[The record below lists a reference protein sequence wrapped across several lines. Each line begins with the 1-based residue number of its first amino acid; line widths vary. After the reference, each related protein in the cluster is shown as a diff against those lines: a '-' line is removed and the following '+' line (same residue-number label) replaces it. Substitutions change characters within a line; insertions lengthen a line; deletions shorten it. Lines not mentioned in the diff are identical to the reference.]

1 MKKLI
6 LLITAVLLAFSSCSL
21 NMEDSV
27 LDGIEDSLPSI
38 TYYSEGLVYYTQA
51 SSTLREA
58 PSQPVRDGFVFAGW
72 AYSEDGEPIT
82 EWGSLLTESVTLYA
96 VWELDASSS
105 YVFVSENADDN
116 SGNGSQTDPY
126 ASVLAAITASQG
138 EEVKIFIDG
147 CIKEDI
153 FIPAGKSVTIASLSS
168 PVSFDENGR
177 AVINSGSTEHGVISG
192 QVTVESGAS
201 LTLRNVEVE
210 PDSSVAILA
219 SDGNVSL
226 TLDHVAITTMSG
238 GRAVAVGDS
247 TAAVT
252 GSGSSPTAELS
263 GDIELTVEASA
274 FVLSG
279 SNSRGISVAEE
290 RALEPATNSLTMT
303 VSNSRIV
310 QADSDSEDSS
320 ICPIDIVGI
329 DEAGISIDNTFISLK
344 KNHYAVRFD
353 NIGNEE
359 TVSNI
364 VITDSEFNAWA
375 AVYFRACSQNI
386 DVEIRDSVLK
396 GTNYNSGETN
406 DFSTIAVNST
416 MNVNIDVTGSE
427 IGFAQYGNANQKAA
441 SIYYWDKP
449 FVDDGGNSINFYQC
463 TFSMDNSGML
473 ASAENYTGYAA
484 DKGNGTKT
492 EFSPLPQ
499 ENVITFDQASLNS
512 IASRGYI
519 EVSEEDLAYTM
530 LSFPDG
536 DEDENTYY
544 YGTVTCYNFALE
556 NGADLGFAGGA
567 GSKEH
572 PYIIENEAQFARIND
587 LSDEM
592 LNSTDNYFYFSIEN
606 DLNFSQAGVNPYIY
620 VFRGELD
627 FKGHTLSGV
636 SFDYLSEQQNAETY
650 SIIDYFVDGAIRNL
664 VYKPDSVLNLVY
676 CAAGSSNIPDEGAE
690 IVIENVTAGSPDESR
705 TVSAGT
711 NDGLFIIH
719 VLDNNAT
726 VTFRNCT
733 NYYNVDCSA
742 YTGVFL
748 SGYANPSV
756 DLVFDNCDNYGTFYG
771 TSLGYLIGNSAHLAK
786 SVTASSCDNYGALYA
801 STDADFVCWGN
812 DVYNGKYTGTDNTE
826 GIIKTL
832 EPVNAA
838 VSTDPST
845 AVISITSGLDR
856 YSSFEIIASG
866 YGNLYVLGTEEE
878 VGTLLVSVSTG
889 RIPVSE
895 AANLSFMQLDFI
907 DSAYADSADI
917 TDDAYGNSIAVVN
930 DVSYYSIP
938 LSQMNQ
944 SSDMG
949 VRFPDDGI
957 LTSVRYRLYVYDSE
971 GNLAGT
977 QELADS

>member
-27 LDGIEDSLPSI
+27 LDGIEDSLPAI

-58 PSQPVRDGFVFAGW
+58 PSQPVRDGFVFSGW
-72 AYSEDGEPIT
+72 SYSEDGEPIT

-105 YVFVSENADDN
+105 YVFVSENGNA
-116 SGNGSQTDPY
+116 SGDGSQSAPY
-126 ASVLAAITASQG
+126 ASVKDAIAASQG

-153 FIPAGKSVTIASLSS
+153 SIPAGKSVTIASLSS
-168 PVSFDENGR
+168 PVSFDGNGR
-177 AVINSGSTEHGVISG
+177 AVINSESTEHGVISG

-201 LTLRNVEVE
+201 LTLRNVEIE
-210 PDSSVAILA
+210 PDSSAAILA
-219 SDGNVSL
+219 SDGNFSL

-279 SNSRGISVAEE
+279 SNSRGISVAEA
-290 RALEPATNSLTMT
+290 RAIESAGNSLTLT
-303 VSNSRIV
+303 VSDTRII
-310 QADSDSEDSS
+310 QADSDSDDSS

-329 DEAGISIDNTFISLK
+329 DKAEISIDNTFISLK

-375 AVYFRACSQNI
+375 AVFFRACSQNI
-386 DVEIRDSVLK
+386 DVEIRDSILK
-396 GTNYNSGETN
+396 GTNYNSGDTN

-416 MNVNIDVTGSE
+416 RNVNVDVIGSE

-441 SIYYWDKP
+441 SIYYWDNP
-449 FVDDGGNSINFYQC
+449 FIEDGGNSINFYQC
-463 TFSMDNSGML
+463 TFSMDGSGML
-473 ASAENYTGYAA
+473 ASAENYTGYVEAESTRT
-484 DKGNGTKT
+484 DY
-492 EFSPLPQ
+492 SPLPE

-512 IASRGYI
+512 ITARGYI
-519 EVSEEDLAYTM
+519 EISEEDLAYEMYVFPTT
-530 LSFPDG
+530 SFDG
-536 DEDENTYY
+536 NMY
-544 YGTVTCYNFALE
+544 YGTATCYNFAIE
-556 NGADLGFAGGA
+556 NGADLGFARGA
-567 GSKEH
+567 GTQEH

-627 FKGHTLSGV
+627 FNGHTLSGV
-636 SFDYLSEQQNAETY
+636 SFDYLSEQQDALTY
-650 SIIDYFVDGAIRNL
+650 SIIYNLVDGAIRNL
-664 VYKPDSVLNLVY
+664 VYKPDSVLNLVC

-690 IVIENVTAGSPDESR
+690 IVIENVTAGSQDESR

-711 NDGLFIIH
+711 NDGLFVIH

-726 VTFRNCT
+726 VTFRNCR

-742 YTGVFL
+742 YTGIFL
-748 SGYANPSV
+748 SGYAYPSV
-756 DLVFDNCDNYGTFYG
+756 DLVFENCDNYGTFYG

-786 SVTASSCDNYGALYA
+786 SVTASGCDNYGALYA

-812 DVYNGKYTGTDNTE
+812 NVNNVYEGRYNGENNTE
-826 GIIKTL
+826 GTIRVL
-832 EPVNAA
+832 DRVNAN
-838 VSTDPST
+838 VSTNPST

-866 YGNLYVLGTEEE
+866 YGDLYVLGTDEE

-895 AANLSFMQLDFI
+895 ASSLSFRQLDFI
-907 DSAYADSADI
+907 DSFYTDNADI
-917 TDDAYGNSIAVVN
+917 TDDAYRNRIASVN
-930 DVSYYSIP
+930 GVSYYSIP

-944 SSDMG
+944 SPDMG

-957 LTSVRYRLYVYDSE
+957 LTSVRYRLYVYDAD

>member
-27 LDGIEDSLPSI
+27 LDGIEDSLPAI

-58 PSQPVRDGFVFAGW
+58 PSQPVRDGFVFSGW
-72 AYSEDGEPIT
+72 SYSEDGEPIT

-105 YVFVSENADDN
+105 YVFVSENGDAYGD
-116 SGNGSQTDPY
+116 GSQSNPY
-126 ASVLAAITASQG
+126 ASVNAVITASQG

-153 FIPAGKSVTIASLSS
+153 SIPAGKSVTIASLSS

-177 AVINSGSTEHGVISG
+177 AVINSESTEHGVISG

-201 LTLRNVEVE
+201 LTLRNVEIK
-210 PDSSVAILA
+210 PDFSAAILA

-252 GSGSSPTAELS
+252 GSGSSPTSELT

-279 SNSRGISVAEE
+279 SNSRGISVAEA
-290 RALEPATNSLTMT
+290 RAIESAGNSLTLT

-329 DEAGISIDNTFISLK
+329 DKAEISIDNTFISLK

-359 TVSNI
+359 TGSTI
-364 VITDSEFNAWA
+364 VITDSEFSAWA

-386 DVEIRDSVLK
+386 DVEIRGSVLK

-416 MNVNIDVTGSE
+416 RNVNVDVIGSE

-441 SIYYWDKP
+441 SIYYWDNP
-449 FVDDGGNSINFYQC
+449 FIEDGGNSINFYQC
-463 TFSMDNSGML
+463 TFSMDGSGML
-473 ASAENYTGYAA
+473 ASAENYTGYVEAESTRT
-484 DKGNGTKT
+484 DY
-492 EFSPLPQ
+492 SPLP
-499 ENVITFDQASLNS
+499 EKNVITFDQASLNS
-512 IASRGYI
+512 ITARGYI
-519 EVSEEDLAYTM
+519 EISEEYLGYPM
-530 LSFPDG
+530 LEFPDG
-536 DEDENTYY
+536 DEDGKTY
-544 YGTVTCYNFALE
+544 YGTATCYNFAIE
-556 NGADLGFAGGA
+556 NGADLGFARGA
-567 GSKEH
+567 GTQEH

-627 FKGHTLSGV
+627 FNGHTLSGV
-636 SFDYLSEQQNAETY
+636 SFDYLSEQQNADTY
-650 SIIDYFVDGAIRNL
+650 SIIDYLVDGAIRNL

-690 IVIENVTAGSPDESR
+690 IVIENVIAGSPDESR

-711 NDGLFIIH
+711 NDGLFVIH

-748 SGYANPSV
+748 SGYAYPSV
-756 DLVFDNCDNYGTFYG
+756 DLVFENCDNFGTFYG
-771 TSLGYLIGNSAHLAK
+771 TRLGYLIGNSAHLAK
-786 SVTASSCDNYGALYA
+786 SVTASGCDNYGALYA

-812 DVYNGKYTGTDNTE
+812 NVYEGRYTGENNTE
-826 GIIKTL
+826 GTISVL
-832 EPVNAA
+832 DRVNAG

-866 YGNLYVLGTEEE
+866 YGNVYVLGTNEE

-889 RIPVSE
+889 RISVSE
-895 AANLSFMQLDFI
+895 VASLSFRQLDFI
-907 DSAYADSADI
+907 DSAYTDNADI
-917 TDDAYGNSIAVVN
+917 TDDAYGNSIASVN
-930 DVSYYSIP
+930 GVSYYSIP
-938 LSQMNQ
+938 LSHMNQ
-944 SSDMG
+944 SPDMG
-949 VRFPDDGI
+949 VRFPDNGI
-957 LTSVRYRLYVYDSE
+957 LTSVRYRLYVYDADE
-971 GNLAGT
+971 NLAGT